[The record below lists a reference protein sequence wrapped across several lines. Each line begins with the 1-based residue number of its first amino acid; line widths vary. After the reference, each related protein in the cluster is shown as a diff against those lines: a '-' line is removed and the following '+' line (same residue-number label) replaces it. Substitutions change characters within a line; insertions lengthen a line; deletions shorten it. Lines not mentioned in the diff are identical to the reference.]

1 MSAVIIYFTAI
12 TIFVT
17 NRHKPIM
24 RKFPV
29 VIIDDL
35 YGALEDTAA
44 VLEELGLFEIAGKFT
59 SVKDAELHFLN
70 ADEKV
75 YMIFCDIE
83 MPEHS
88 GLDAIKRLRDYCSHF
103 VFITGYA
110 EEYALQGHKVYVDGF
125 LSKPIEVDELLGLL
139 KHLQHKAP
147 ASNAGRDMRV
157 VSTIFLDIV
166 DPNSELHLARRSG
179 PPMRKHPENKR
190 TYEKIPVAL
199 AEIAY
204 LEKSSNYI
212 HFYGLRPDDQFV
224 LLGVLNKRMLDIEDT
239 LRQDPRFVR
248 VTPSV
253 FININY
259 VKKVLLEGVYI
270 GPKFQPVSRSRAEEL
285 HKRLKLMDPGFK
297 WSGHAG

>member
-1 MSAVIIYFTAI
+1 
-12 TIFVT
+12 
-17 NRHKPIM
+17 M

-75 YMIFCDIE
+75 YIIFCDIE

-88 GLDAIKRLRDYCSHF
+88 GLDAIKRLRDYCSQF

-110 EEYALQGHKVYVDGF
+110 EEYALQGHKVHVDGF
-125 LSKPIEVDELLGLL
+125 LSKPIEVNELLGLL
-139 KHLQHKAP
+139 KHLQHKAS
-147 ASNAGRDMRV
+147 ASNAGRDRRV
-157 VSTIFLDIV
+157 VSTIFLDSV
-166 DPNSELHLARRSG
+166 HPDSELHLTRRTG

-204 LEKSSNYI
+204 LEKSRNYI
-212 HFYGLRPDDQFV
+212 HFYGLRPNDQFV

-248 VTPSV
+248 VTQSV

-259 VKKVLLEGVYI
+259 VRKVLLEGVYI